1 MKKLLVCLLVLSA
14 IQRIYPQKLI
24 KDFGNNHI
32 TTSAIRFTS
41 DGKFMLIG
49 GFAKSFSIPGGQ
61 IIFRTVEKDTETLED
76 YAYTVDI
83 SPDNK
88 NFLIAK
94 MSKVE
99 IWDIVSG
106 SRKKVIRD
114 SKLVENSACYSRN
127 AESIVYLRKNGELV
141 VVSSATY
148 KVIKKQKLPASAPLT
163 IAAAPAGNKI
173 LIGTKESIIIIYDLN
188 TYNLSIINIP
198 VAETR
203 LIRFASDGTMA
214 AGASLTGK
222 IWLGSYPSLE
232 SVTTWQA
239 HPEGLTSVSFHPSG
253 RFLASGGKD
262 KIIRIWSLPDCSEFA
277 AWEAHKLAVA
287 SVEFT
292 PDGSGLASGSVND
305 VLAKGGEDTRLWSF
319 DAPSAGTVS
328 VKAEDKITLIP
339 KQVSQTPVQQGTP
352 QKRLALI
359 IGNGNY
365 SASVLANPENDAREM
380 KSVMEQY
387 GFDVLKYENLNQSQM
402 KRAMDEF
409 GEKLKNYDVGL
420 FFYAGHGIQ
429 AKGYNYLIPVDA
441 DLRSEEQVEYDCVQA
456 DRILGLMEAS
466 GTTVNIMI
474 LDACRNNPF
483 ERSWTRAANGRGLA
497 YMNAP
502 SGTLIAYATA
512 PGSTASDGSGRNGLY
527 TSAILESIKI
537 PDITILQM
545 FQNVRGI
552 VSQKSN
558 KQQVP
563 WESTSLTGDF
573 YFFRTNPENR

>member
-1 MKKLLVCLLVLSA
+1 MMA
-14 IQRIYPQKLI
+14 QKLVQ
-24 KDFGNNHI
+24 DFGNNHI
-32 TTSAIRFTS
+32 TTSAISFTS
-41 DGKFMLIG
+41 DGKYMLIG
-49 GFAKSFSIPGGQ
+49 GFAKWFDMPGGQ
-61 IIFRTVEKDTETLED
+61 LSFRTVKKDTETMDD
-76 YAYTVDI
+76 YAFDVDI

-88 NFLIAK
+88 SFLLTKI
-94 MSKVE
+94 SKIEV
-99 IWDIVSG
+99 WDMG
-106 SRKKVIRD
+106 TRSRKKLIKE
-114 SKLVENSACYSRN
+114 SQLVENAACFSRDGQ
-127 AESIVYLRKNGELV
+127 SIVYLRKNGMIV
-141 VVSSATY
+141 IVSSSTY
-148 KVIKKQKLPASAPLT
+148 KITYKQKVPTSAPLT
-163 IAAAPAGNKI
+163 VSAAPSGDKV
-173 LIGTKESIIIIYDLN
+173 LIGTKESSVIVFDLKSH
-188 TYNLSIINIP
+188 NLSIINIP

-203 LIRFASDGTMA
+203 SIKFSADGA
-214 AGASLTGK
+214 LVAGASLTGN
-222 IWLGSYPSLE
+222 IWFGSYPAME
-232 SVTTWQA
+232 PVRAWQA
-239 HPEGLTSVSFHPSG
+239 HPQGLTAVSFHPSG
-253 RFLASGGKD
+253 KYVASGGKD
-262 KIIRIWSLPDCSEFA
+262 KMIRIWSIPECSEYA
-277 AWEAHKLAVA
+277 AWEAHNLAVA

-292 PDGSGLASGSVND
+292 PDGTRLASGSVND
-305 VLAKGGEDTRLWSF
+305 VLAKGGEDAKLWSF
-319 DAPSAGTVS
+319 DAPVGQAVSAVAEKMTVQAS
-328 VKAEDKITLIP
+328 KPVAP
-339 KQVSQTPVQQGTP
+339 ASQLQNSA

-365 SASVLANPENDAREM
+365 MASVLANPENDAREM
-380 KSVMEQY
+380 ETVLRQY
-387 GFDVLKYENLNQSQM
+387 GFDVLKFENLNQSQM

-512 PGSTASDGSGRNGLY
+512 PGSTASDGSGKNGLY

-545 FQNVRGI
+545 FQNVRSI
-552 VSQKSN
+552 VSQKSD

-573 YFFRTNPENR
+573 YFFRANPEVK